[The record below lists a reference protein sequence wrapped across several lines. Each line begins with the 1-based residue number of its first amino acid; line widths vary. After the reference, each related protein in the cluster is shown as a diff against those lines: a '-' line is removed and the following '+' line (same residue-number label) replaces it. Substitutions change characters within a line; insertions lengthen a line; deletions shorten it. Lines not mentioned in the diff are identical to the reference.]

1 MKQRRFRQKALCTF
15 ALLAILSLSLF
26 LQAAVS
32 EETKSPVLS
41 PSESARRA
49 NVPEGN
55 WIWIDL
61 PQKTLTLYQ

>member
-32 EETKSPVLS
+32 EE
-41 PSESARRA
+41 
-49 NVPEGN
+49 N
-55 WIWIDL
+55 
-61 PQKTLTLYQ
+61 